1 MKLFNDLILVRH
13 GESVLDNSI
22 PNDLLPLTEAGI
34 KQAKEAQKILQ
45 NKFDIV
51 ISSTSKRAIMTAKI
65 IAEGKKTLQDERL
78 IERGWG
84 NKGKDGKETDE
95 EARTRFLNFL
105 IDILNLY
112 KYRRILIVTHGSLIK
127 LAQDV
132 IEGKILKRDI
142 VNNCTIIKYDKNKNK
157 EILKR

>member
-22 PNDLLPLTEAGI
+22 PNDLLPLTEVGI

-65 IAEGKKTLQDERL
+65 IAEGKEPLQDERL

-84 NKGKDGKETDE
+84 NKEKDGKETDE
-95 EARTRFLNFL
+95 EA
-105 IDILNLY
+105 
-112 KYRRILIVTHGSLIK
+112 
-127 LAQDV
+127 
-132 IEGKILKRDI
+132 
-142 VNNCTIIKYDKNKNK
+142 
-157 EILKR
+157 

>member
-22 PNDLLPLTEAGI
+22 PNDLLPLTEVGI

-65 IAEGKKTLQDERL
+65 IAEGKEPLQDERL
-78 IERGWG
+78 IESGWG
-84 NKGKDGKETDE
+84 NKEKDGKETDE
-95 EARTRFLNFL
+95 EARTRFHNFL

-127 LAQDV
+127 LSQDV
-132 IEGKILKRDI
+132 IEDKILKRDI